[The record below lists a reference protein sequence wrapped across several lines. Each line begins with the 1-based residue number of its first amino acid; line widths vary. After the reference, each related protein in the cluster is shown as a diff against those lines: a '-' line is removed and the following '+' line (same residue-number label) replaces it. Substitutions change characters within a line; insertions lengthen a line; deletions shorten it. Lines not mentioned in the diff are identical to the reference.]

1 MGTTPPPGGWSDESD
16 PGFNEAYTG
25 TPPRCRAAA
34 ASAAAKQEE
43 VRLAV
48 IHATCN
54 ERTDP
59 TQRLGAPEAGCQA
72 ALVTG
77 QCRLAE
83 RTDIFREDL
92 RRTDPIL
99 GGRGLP
105 WTQLHD
111 EGQLVRSP
119 GVHDSNR
126 ADVE

>member
-34 ASAAAKQEE
+34 AKQGEI
-43 VRLAV
+43 RLAV

-72 ALVTG
+72 ALVNG
-77 QCRLAE
+77 HEAALEEEKRLIAE
-83 RTDIFREDL
+83 HLDPASGSLTSHHCP
-92 RRTDPIL
+92 RRTLSMEAHPRCHQD
-99 GGRGLP
+99 
-105 WTQLHD
+105 Q
-111 EGQLVRSP
+111 Q
-119 GVHDSNR
+119 
-126 ADVE
+126 